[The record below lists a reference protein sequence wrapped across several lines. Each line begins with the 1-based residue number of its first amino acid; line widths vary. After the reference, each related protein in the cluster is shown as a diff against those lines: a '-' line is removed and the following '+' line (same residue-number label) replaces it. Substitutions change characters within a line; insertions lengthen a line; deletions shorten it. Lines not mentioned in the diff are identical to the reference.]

1 MAGQCSNFYEVEI
14 PSCTEE
20 IILLSQLADDDY
32 VLKITDK
39 FNKAFYIDFSS
50 VSGLATID
58 LTDLPAGLLTPYA
71 GNFIL
76 EVFQDQET
84 DQSEVLTICDVDY
97 GGVMLTLQNSNS
109 VPSSFSIG
117 CP

>member
-1 MAGQCSNFYEVEI
+1 MAGQCSNFFEVDV
-14 PSCTEE
+14 PLCTEE
-20 IILLSQLADDDY
+20 IILLSELADGDY

-39 FNKAFYIDFSS
+39 FNKAFYIDITAA
-50 VSGLATID
+50 SGEATID
-58 LTDLPAGLLTPYA
+58 LTELPEGLLTPYA

-76 EVFQDQET
+76 EVFPDQESST
-84 DQSEVLTICDVDY
+84 VETLTICDVDY
-97 GGVMLTLQNSNS
+97 GGVMITLQNSNS